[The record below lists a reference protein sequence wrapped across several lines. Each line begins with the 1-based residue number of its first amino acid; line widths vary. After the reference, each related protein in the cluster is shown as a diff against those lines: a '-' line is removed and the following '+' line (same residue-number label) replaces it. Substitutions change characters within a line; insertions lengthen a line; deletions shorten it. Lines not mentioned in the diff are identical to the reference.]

1 MERLEM
7 RFKDAQ
13 DALNTLKEVLE
24 ELFSI
29 IVRDATI
36 QRFEY
41 TFEAFWKFIK
51 AYLKEKE
58 GIIGNSPKA
67 CFRELFSLGFSSE
80 EETVQLQEMT
90 DKRNDTS
97 HTYKEQVAQSIY
109 NKIQE
114 YALLMDRILNKLKG
128 KVK

>member
-1 MERLEM
+1 M
-7 RFKDAQ
+7 RFEDAH

-24 ELFSI
+24 EPFSI

-67 CFRELFSLGFSSE
+67 CFREIFSLGLSSE

-90 DKRNDTS
+90 DKRNDIS
-97 HTYKEQVAQSIY
+97 HTYKEQVAQNIY

-114 YALLMDRILNKLKG
+114 YALLMDRILNKFEDKIKWNEG
-128 KVK
+128 